1 MVRQLRKQ
9 EHAMTIFV
17 SGSLAYDRIMDFP
30 GRFADHI
37 LPDKIHVLNVC
48 FNINSLV
55 EKFGGTA
62 GNIAYSLTLLGE
74 SPFIVATSGEDF
86 SLYEQWLAQ
95 NNLPT
100 AYIKAIPGIYT
111 AGAYITTDLDDNQIT
126 AFNPGAMAFE
136 ADLPSFDGSDIVF
149 IGPGNKRDMMNLAQR
164 ARLAN
169 APFFFDPGQSLNI
182 WKGDELREVVSGAL
196 CFISN
201 DYELSLFLR
210 MTDWEMENLYN
221 AVKVVITTKGSE
233 GATIDIRGD
242 RLLIP
247 AVPARKV
254 LDPTGAGD
262 AFRAGV
268 LKGRAMNLPWNTACQ
283 MGAAVAS
290 FSLEYYGTQEHKF
303 SWEEFCERYRSAYG
317 PLTCSVTPPGRHDKD
332 RIERLE
338 PQVFPGRN

>member
-1 MVRQLRKQ
+1 
-9 EHAMTIFV
+9 
-17 SGSLAYDRIMDFP
+17 MDFP
-30 GRFADHI
+30 GHFADHI

-48 FNINSLV
+48 FNINGLV

-62 GNIAYSLTLLGE
+62 GNIAYSLAVLGE

-86 SLYEQWLAQ
+86 SRYEKWLVQ

-100 AYIKAIPGIYT
+100 AYIKAIPGVYT

-136 ADLPSFDGSDIVF
+136 ADLPSLNGSSMVF
-149 IGPGNKRDMMNLAQR
+149 IGPGNKMDMMNFAQK

-182 WKGDELREVVSGAL
+182 WSGDELREAVSGAL

-201 DYELSLFLR
+201 DYELALFLR
-210 MTDWEMENLYN
+210 MTEWEMEDLYK
-221 AVKVVITTKGSE
+221 AVKVVITTRGSE
-233 GATIDIRGD
+233 GVLIDIGGD

-247 AVPARKV
+247 AVPVRKV

-262 AFRAGV
+262 AFRGGSAQGQGHESSMGYRMPDGGHRGV
-268 LKGRAMNLPWNTACQ
+268 
-283 MGAAVAS
+283 
-290 FSLEYYGTQEHKF
+290 
-303 SWEEFCERYRSAYG
+303 
-317 PLTCSVTPPGRHDKD
+317 
-332 RIERLE
+332 I
-338 PQVFPGRN
+338 FP

>member
-1 MVRQLRKQ
+1 MVYGPATMQKGAYK
-9 EHAMTIFV
+9 EHTMNVFI

-37 LPDKIHVLNVC
+37 LPEKIHVLNVC
-48 FNINSLV
+48 FNINGLV

-62 GNIAYSLTLLGE
+62 GNIAYSLAVLGE
-74 SPFIVATSGEDF
+74 SPFIVATSGQDF
-86 SLYEQWLAQ
+86 SRYEKWLLQ

-100 AYIKAIPGIYT
+100 AHIKSIPGVFT

-136 ADLPSFDGSDIVF
+136 ADLPDLDGSSVVF
-149 IGPGNKRDMMNLAQR
+149 IGPGNKMDMMNFAQK
-164 ARLAN
+164 ARLSN
-169 APFFFDPGQSLNI
+169 VPFFFDPGQSLNI
-182 WKGDELREVVSGAL
+182 WKGDELREAVKGAF

-210 MTDWEMENLYN
+210 MTGWEMRDLYKTVE
-221 AVKVVITTKGSE
+221 AVITTRGSD
-233 GATIDIRGD
+233 GAVIDTGGGG
-242 RLLIP
+242 LLIP
-247 AVPARKV
+247 AVPVRNV

-268 LKGRAMNLPWNTACQ
+268 LKAKTMDLPWDVACQ

-290 FSLEYYGTQEHKF
+290 FSIEHYGTQEHKF
-303 SWEEFCERYRSAYG
+303 NWDQFCERYSSNYG
-317 PLTCSVTPPGRHDKD
+317 ALVC
-332 RIERLE
+332 
-338 PQVFPGRN
+338 